1 MQLSSKNSSRPLLE
15 EFMMVDFLLDSSH
28 FIISGALVGLLVG
41 MTGVGGGSLM
51 TPLLTLIFGV
61 TPTTAVGTDLA
72 FAAITKG
79 FGTVAH
85 RLHGNVRWDI
95 VQLLCIGSISTAILS
110 ILFLKY
116 AGPVSK
122 DWNQLI
128 SISIGISVLL
138 TASSL
143 LFRAK
148 ILEWVQDNHRYLPK
162 GLTLKISTIG
172 VGAAIGILVTISSI
186 GAGAIGATLIL
197 LLYPHLKASEVAGT
211 DIAYAVPLTA
221 LAGLGHWWLG
231 NVHFDLLFGLL
242 LGSVPAIW
250 LGAKLSSTLSERATR
265 TALAGTLFLVGIKL
279 VSS

>member
-1 MQLSSKNSSRPLLE
+1 MIDLI
-15 EFMMVDFLLDSSH
+15 LDSSH
-28 FIISGALVGLLVG
+28 HMIAGALVGLLVG

-61 TPTTAVGTDLA
+61 APSTAVGTDLA
-72 FAAITKG
+72 FAAISKG

-85 RLHGNVRWDI
+85 RLHGNVRWD
-95 VQLLCIGSISTAILS
+95 VVHLLCIGSISTSLLS
-110 ILFLKY
+110 ILTLKY
-116 AGPVSK
+116 VGPVSK
-122 DWNQLI
+122 DWNHLI
-128 SISIGISVLL
+128 SISIGVSVLL
-138 TASSL
+138 TAASL

-148 ILEWVQDNHRYLPK
+148 ILKWVQKNPSYLPT
-162 GLTLKISTIG
+162 GRALQIATIC
-172 VGAAIGILVTISSI
+172 VGAIIGILVTVSSI

-231 NVHFDLLFGLL
+231 NVHFDLLLGLL
-242 LGSVPAIW
+242 IGSVPAIW
-250 LGAKLSSTLSERATR
+250 LGAKLSSMLSERATR
-265 TALAGTLFLVGIKL
+265 TTLAGTLFLVGLKL

>member
-1 MQLSSKNSSRPLLE
+1 MLQ
-15 EFMMVDFLLDSSH
+15 FFQDSSQ

-51 TPLLTLIFGV
+51 TPLLTIIFGV
-61 TPTTAVGTDLA
+61 APTTAVGTDLA

-95 VQLLCIGSISTAILS
+95 VKLLCIGSITTAIIS
-110 ILFLKY
+110 ILALKII
-116 AGPVSK
+116 GPVSK
-122 DWNQLI
+122 NFNHFI

-138 TASSL
+138 TAVSL

-148 ILEWVQDNHRYLPK
+148 ILKWVQENPKFLPS
-162 GLTLKISTIG
+162 GSNLKVATIVVGAVIG
-172 VGAAIGILVTISSI
+172 VLVTVSSI

-197 LLYPHLKASEVAGT
+197 ILYPHLKPAEVAGT

-221 LAGLGHWWLG
+221 LAGIGHWWLG

-250 LGAKLSSTLSERATR
+250 LGAKLSSTLSERVTR
-265 TALAGTLFLVGIKL
+265 NTLAATLFLVGIKL

>member
-1 MQLSSKNSSRPLLE
+1 MLQLIQ
-15 EFMMVDFLLDSSH
+15 DSLQ

-51 TPLLTLIFGV
+51 TPLLTIIFGV
-61 TPTTAVGTDLA
+61 APTTAVGTDLA

-85 RLHGNVRWDI
+85 RLHRNVRWDI
-95 VQLLCIGSISTAILS
+95 VRLLCIGSLTTAVIS
-110 ILFLKY
+110 ILALKII
-116 AGPVSK
+116 GPVSK
-122 DWNQLI
+122 NFNHFI
-128 SISIGISVLL
+128 SVAIGISVLL
-138 TASSL
+138 TATSL

-148 ILEWVQDNHRYLPK
+148 ILKWVQENPNFLPS
-162 GLTLKISTIG
+162 GSNLQVATISVGAVIG
-172 VGAAIGILVTISSI
+172 VLVTVSSI

-197 LLYPHLKASEVAGT
+197 VLYPHLKPAEVAGT

-265 TALAGTLFLVGIKL
+265 NTLAVTLFLVGIKL

>member
-1 MQLSSKNSSRPLLE
+1 
-15 EFMMVDFLLDSSH
+15 MMLQFFLDSSQ

-51 TPLLTLIFGV
+51 TPLLTIIFGV
-61 TPTTAVGTDLA
+61 APTTAVGTDLA

-85 RLHGNVRWDI
+85 RLHGHVRWDI
-95 VQLLCIGSISTAILS
+95 VRLLCLGSLSTAILS
-110 ILFLKY
+110 ILALKHV
-116 AGPVSK
+116 GPVSK
-122 DWNQLI
+122 NFNHLI

-138 TASSL
+138 TAASL

-148 ILEWVQDNHRYLPK
+148 ILKWVQNNPSLLPS
-162 GLTLKISTIG
+162 GSNLKVTTVIVGAVIG
-172 VGAAIGILVTISSI
+172 VLVTVSSI

-197 LLYPHLKASEVAGT
+197 VLYPYLKPAEVAGT

-221 LAGLGHWWLG
+221 LAGIGHWWLG

-250 LGAKLSSTLSERATR
+250 LGAKLSSTLSERVTR
-265 TALAGTLFLVGIKL
+265 TTLAATLFLVGIKL

>member
-1 MQLSSKNSSRPLLE
+1 MLQL
-15 EFMMVDFLLDSSH
+15 FQDS
-28 FIISGALVGLLVG
+28 FQFVVSGALVGLLVG

-51 TPLLTLIFGV
+51 TPLLTIIFGV
-61 TPTTAVGTDLA
+61 APTTAVGTDLA

-79 FGTVAH
+79 FGTAAH

-95 VQLLCIGSISTAILS
+95 VKLLCIGSITTAIITILS
-110 ILFLKY
+110 LKIV
-116 AGPVSK
+116 GPVSK
-122 DWNQLI
+122 EFNHFI
-128 SISIGISVLL
+128 SVSIGISVLL
-138 TASSL
+138 TAISL

-148 ILEWVQDNHRYLPK
+148 ILKWVQENPSFLPS
-162 GLTLKISTIG
+162 GPHLKMATIA
-172 VGAAIGILVTISSI
+172 VGAAIGVLVTVSSI

-197 LLYPHLKASEVAGT
+197 VLYPHLKPAEVAGT

-250 LGAKLSSTLSERATR
+250 VGAKLSSSLSERATR
-265 TALAGTLFLVGIKL
+265 NTLAVTLFLVGIKL

>member
-1 MQLSSKNSSRPLLE
+1 MIQ
-15 EFMMVDFLLDSSH
+15 FFLDSSH
-28 FIISGALVGLLVG
+28 FIFSGALVGLLVG

-51 TPLLTLIFGV
+51 TPLLTIIFGV
-61 TPTTAVGTDLA
+61 APTTAVGTDLA

-79 FGTVAH
+79 FGTAAH

-95 VQLLCIGSISTAILS
+95 VRLLCIGSISTAVIS
-110 ILFLKY
+110 ILILKY
-116 AGPVSK
+116 VGPVSK
-122 DWNQLI
+122 SFNHFI

-138 TASSL
+138 TAVSL

-148 ILEWVQDNHRYLPK
+148 ILQWVQDNPTFLPT
-162 GLTLKISTIG
+162 GDRLKVATITVGAVIG
-172 VGAAIGILVTISSI
+172 VLVTISSI

-197 LLYPHLKASEVAGT
+197 ALYPHLKPSEVAGT

-250 LGAKLSSTLSERATR
+250 LGARLSSALSERTTR
-265 TALAGTLFLVGIKL
+265 TTLAATLFLVGIKL